1 MTGHP
6 FGGVGLRPRPGTICG
21 LPRCCRMG
29 GELEVRILG
38 RKTAELMISDH
49 LPPATQ
55 GWAPGVRYGLGVS
68 VLNDPAQAGNLGS
81 RGQFGW
87 PGFASTQKRGLRR

>member
-1 MTGHP
+1 
-6 FGGVGLRPRPGTICG
+6 
-21 LPRCCRMG
+21 
-29 GELEVRILG
+29 
-38 RKTAELMISDH
+38 MISDH
-49 LPPATQ
+49 LQPATQ

-87 PGFASTQKRGLRR
+87 PGFASTWFVVDPREDLIALLFTQHIPRDVHFDDAFQTLVYQALVN